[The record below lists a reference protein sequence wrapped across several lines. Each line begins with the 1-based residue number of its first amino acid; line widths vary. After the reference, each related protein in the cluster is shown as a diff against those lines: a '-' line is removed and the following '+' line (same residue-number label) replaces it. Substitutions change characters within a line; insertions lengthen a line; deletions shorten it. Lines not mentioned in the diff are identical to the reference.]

1 MEKTTAKVLVI
12 DDEPSVCISCQKIL
26 REEGHAVEYV
36 LSGIEG
42 VRRAVAGNHD
52 LVLLDLKMPDVS
64 GMEALEQ
71 IRRERPELPVIIIT
85 GYATIQTSIEAVR
98 KGAFDYIPKPF
109 TPEELALAVQKALED
124 RRLRS
129 ENEYLKQE
137 LTALRQGTPILG
149 RSKAIEDII
158 RQILKVAPTDFTVTL
173 YGESGTGKE
182 LLAQALHRH
191 SRRADKPFVAVDLSA
206 LSPTLLESE
215 LFGHVR
221 GAFTGATHGRPGY
234 FSIAHGGT
242 LFLDEVANINLE
254 LQGKL
259 LRVLETRRLRPVG
272 SEREQEIDVRVITA
286 TNRDLFQLVENG
298 KFREDLY
305 YRFNVI
311 PIVVPA
317 LRERSEDIPILA
329 HHFLEQARQS
339 TPTPVRG
346 FSGEA
351 MARLMAW
358 HWPGNVRELRN
369 IVERLVA
376 TADGDVIRLEHL
388 PPEIRGA
395 ATAPPAGSPP
405 PDDAGAEPDD
415 DVPATAE
422 ELKQRKARL
431 RQSVSD
437 RLERRFVLRA
447 LERSGGNVTRAA
459 QSVGMQR
466 PNFHALMRKFGIR
479 ARDVET

>member
-1 MEKTTAKVLVI
+1 MDKTTAKVLVI

-26 REEGHAVEYV
+26 REEGHVVEYV
-36 LSGIEG
+36 LSGLEG
-42 VRRAVAGNHD
+42 VRRAAAGNHD
-52 LVLLDLKMPDVS
+52 LVLLDLKMPDLA

-85 GYATIQTSIEAVR
+85 GYATIQTGIEAVR

-158 RQILKVAPTDFTVTL
+158 RQVLKVAPTDFTVTL

-182 LLAQALHRH
+182 LLAQALHQH

-206 LSPTLLESE
+206 LSSTLLESE
-215 LFGHVR
+215 LFGHVK

-242 LFLDEVANINLE
+242 LFLDELANISLE

-286 TNRDLFQLVENG
+286 TNRDLFQLVEEG

-317 LRERSEDIPILA
+317 LRERAEDIPILA

-339 TPTPVRG
+339 TSTPVRG
-346 FSGEA
+346 FAGEA

-376 TADGDVIRLEHL
+376 TADGEVIRLEHL
-388 PPEIRGA
+388 PPEIRGG
-395 ATAPPAGSPP
+395 APVA
-405 PDDAGAEPDD
+405 AGAPAEGPAAPADE
-415 DVPATAE
+415 VPETAE
-422 ELKQRKARL
+422 GLKQLKAQL
-431 RQSVSD
+431 RQSVAD
-437 RLERRFVLRA
+437 QLDRRFVLRA
-447 LERSGGNVTRAA
+447 LERSGWNVTRAA
-459 QSVGMQR
+459 QLVGMQR
-466 PNFHALMRKFGIR
+466 PNFHALMRKFGLR
-479 ARDVET
+479 ARDADGG